1 MAVVTWTGTTNGDWN
16 TTTNWSTGALPG
28 AGDDVIFNTSSRD
41 VTISS
46 SVAGTTYGSL
56 KILDGFTGSLGVSG
70 TKLEVMATSLLIATD
85 AAKIHLDGH
94 HTTAIITDIHPGTAA
109 SPNVTFGTS
118 SQITTL
124 RITGGAGAV
133 EVASAGI
140 TTTQMLDAPRAVLS
154 ILSTASSVATI
165 LMDSGTITT
174 AESITT
180 ADVSGGSLELT
191 SAAGATTV
199 NLTGSGTLRHN
210 STGTVATLNVF
221 DRACLA
227 TTAGNSTST
236 GAVFTT
242 TNLFDGQIDERNGAA
257 TTTFS
262 NGIVVNGAGTIRPD
276 VSRTLTVT

>member
-41 VTISS
+41 VTVSS
-46 SVAGTTYGSL
+46 SVAGTVYGSL

-70 TKLEVMATSLLIATD
+70 TKLEVKATSLLIATD
-85 AAKIHLDGH
+85 AAKIHLDGDY
-94 HTTAIITDIHPGTAA
+94 TTGIITDIHPGTAA
-109 SPNVTFGTS
+109 SPNVTFGTQS
-118 SQITTL
+118 SFTTL

-154 ILSTASSVATI
+154 ILSTASSVTNI

-191 SAAGATTV
+191 GAAGATTV

-210 STGTVATLNVF
+210 STGTVGTLNVF

-242 TNLFDGQIDERNGAA
+242 TNLFDGEIDERNGAA

>member
-1 MAVVTWTGTTNGDWN
+1 
-16 TTTNWSTGALPG
+16 
-28 AGDDVIFNTSSRD
+28 
-41 VTISS
+41 
-46 SVAGTTYGSL
+46 
-56 KILDGFTGSLGVSG
+56 
-70 TKLEVMATSLLIATD
+70 MATSLLIATD

-118 SQITTL
+118 SQFTTL

-210 STGTVATLNVF
+210 STGTVATLSVF

>member
-154 ILSTASSVATI
+154 ILSTASSVTNI

-191 SAAGATTV
+191 GAAGATTV

-236 GAVFTT
+236 GPVFTT
-242 TNLFDGQIDERNGAA
+242 TNLYDGQIDERNGAA

>member
-16 TTTNWSTGALPG
+16 TTTNWSTDALPG

-124 RITGGAGAV
+124 RITGGSGAV
-133 EVASAGI
+133 EVASAGL
-140 TTTQMLDAPRAVLS
+140 TTTQMLDAPRATLS

-191 SAAGATTV
+191 GAAGATTM

>member
-1 MAVVTWTGTTNGDWN
+1 MAVVTWTGTASGDWN
-16 TTTNWSTGALPG
+16 TTGNWSTGALPG
-28 AGDDVIFNTSSRD
+28 AGDDVIFNTTSRD

-70 TKLEVMATSLLIATD
+70 TKLEVMATTLLIATD

-118 SQITTL
+118 SQFTTL
-124 RITGGAGAV
+124 RMTGGNGAV

-140 TTTQMLDAPRAVLS
+140 TTTQMLGAPQAVLS
-154 ILSTASSVATI
+154 ILSTASSVTNI

-174 AESITT
+174 AETFTT
-180 ADVSGGSLELT
+180 ADVSGGALELT
-191 SAAGATTV
+191 SAAAATTI

-210 STGTVATLNVF
+210 STGTVTTLNVF

-236 GAVFTT
+236 GAVFTNT
-242 TNLFDGQIDERNGAA
+242 VLYDGQIDERNGAA

-262 NGIVVNGAGTIRPD
+262 NGITINGAGTIRPD